1 MCTTDLG
8 IVPLLWLEDNGKTTG
23 DMGRMHMCR
32 DYEAARRFFDKGSI
46 GLPKAGSIES
56 LKPKEGDYV
65 VWDYI

>member
-8 IVPLLWLEDNGKTTG
+8 IVPLMWLGREGRVTG

-32 DYEAARRFFDKGSI
+32 DYEAARDFIVEQSTD
-46 GLPKAGSIES
+46 LPKQGSV
-56 LKPKEGDYV
+56 KPKPHDHV